1 VKGNRTNRRHVEP
14 MILLDL
20 PAIRRKLD
28 AGPDRYTLTETA
40 ALFGISRQGL
50 YHTRGLVLP
59 PRDRRRWTRDEVW
72 SIAVERNRLAREQ
85 HRRLGF
91 DPRAP
96 ADGEID
102 PSQHPELWCDRRVV
116 LTMLARYGVTP

>member
-1 VKGNRTNRRHVEP
+1 MANHTGPRHVEP

-40 ALFGISRQGL
+40 ALFGMSRQGI

-59 PRDRRRWTRDEVW
+59 PRVRRCWTREQVW
-72 SIAVERNRLAREQ
+72 AIALERNRLAREQ
-85 HRRLGF
+85 HRRLGY
-91 DPRAP
+91 DPQAP
-96 ADGEID
+96 VVGEID
-102 PSQHPELWCDRRVV
+102 LSHHVWCDREVV
-116 LTMLARYGVTP
+116 LAMLARYGVQL

>member
-1 VKGNRTNRRHVEP
+1 MKGNRTDRRHVEP

-20 PAIRRKLD
+20 VAIRRKLD

-59 PRDRRRWTRDEVW
+59 PRVRRCWTRAEVW
-72 SIAVERNRLAREQ
+72 AIAIERNRLAREQ
-85 HRRLGF
+85 HRRLGY
-91 DPRAP
+91 DPRQSVG
-96 ADGEID
+96 GEID
-102 PSQHPELWCDRRVV
+102 LSQHLWCDPEIVHA
-116 LTMLARYGVTP
+116 MLARYGVQI